1 MHFVSVSTVSSQNE
15 DDVDGAGNEHKI
27 VESSVDPEFLF
38 EDADEN
44 MAMQALDGFL
54 LVLSNDGDIIY
65 VSENIHDYIGIQQAS
80 FDFFFIFC
88 HKFSGPLFPNR
99 CSRNSKFCIIPMMDI
114 DSLTSENRLEFFEL
128 LLT

>member
-1 MHFVSVSTVSSQNE
+1 MYIILINVIKHFWIPTVALQNE
-15 DDVDGAGNEHKI
+15 GDCDGDSNESKI

-65 VSENIHDYIGIQQAS
+65 VSENIHDYVGIQQAS
-80 FDFFFIFC
+80 
-88 HKFSGPLFPNR
+88 SL
-99 CSRNSKFCIIPMMDI
+99 IIYSVFHVKTKNWIKLNTHED
-114 DSLTSENRLEFFEL
+114 L
-128 LLT
+128 